1 MALIRYALKRLLYFF
16 PVILAISFLTFI
28 MIRLIP
34 GDPARTLAGL
44 MASEEDVERI
54 RIQLGLKEPIH
65 IQFIK
70 WFSNILNGDLGIS
83 IRTNKPVAL
92 EIFSRLPSTLE
103 LTIVGLF
110 LAIIIGIPLGII
122 AAIKRGKLSDTLL
135 TVFTLSGV
143 SIPVFWMGLVLIYIF
158 SLSLGILPVS
168 GRVEP
173 IWSIEGLS
181 HIILPAIT
189 IAAPS
194 AGVFARITRSSMIEV
209 LEQDYIRTA
218 KAKGLTT
225 NIIIFRHCI
234 RNTLVQLS
242 TIIGMQF
249 GFLLGGAIVTETV
262 FAWPGIGKLLVDA
275 IISRDYP
282 LVQGI
287 VLIYSILFI
296 LVNLFV
302 DILYGIIDPR
312 IRYD

>member
-1 MALIRYALKRLLYFF
+1 MVLRYFIKRLLYFF
-16 PVILAISFLTFI
+16 PVILMVSFLVFI

-34 GDPARTLAGL
+34 GDPARTIAGI

-70 WFSNILNGDLGIS
+70 WISNIFKGDLGIS
-83 IRTNKPVAL
+83 IRTNRPVAL
-92 EIFSRLPSTLE
+92 EIFSRLPNTIE

-110 LAIIIGIPLGII
+110 IAIIIGIPIGII

-135 TVFTLSGV
+135 SISALSGI
-143 SIPVFWMGLVLIYIF
+143 SIPVFWMGLVLIYVF
-158 SLSLGILPVS
+158 SLSLGILPV
-168 GRVEP
+168 GERGGP
-173 IWSIEGLS
+173 LWTIEGLS
-181 HIILPAIT
+181 HIILPSIT

-209 LEQDYIRTA
+209 LEQEYIRTA
-218 KAKGLTT
+218 KAKGLKM

-234 RNTLVQLS
+234 RNVLVQLI

-249 GFLLGGAIVTETV
+249 GYLLGGAIVTETV
-262 FAWPGIGKLLVDA
+262 FAWPGIGRLLVDA

-287 VLIYSILFI
+287 VLIYSILFVSI
-296 LVNLFV
+296 NLFI
-302 DILYGIIDPR
+302 DLIYGIIDPR
-312 IRYD
+312 IRYE

>member
-1 MALIRYALKRLLYFF
+1 M
-16 PVILAISFLTFI
+16 VSFLVFI

-34 GDPARTLAGL
+34 GDPARTIAGI

-70 WFSNILNGDLGIS
+70 WVSNILKGDLGIS
-83 IRTNKPVAL
+83 IRTNRPVTL
-92 EIFSRLPSTLE
+92 EIFSRLPNTIE

-110 LAIIIGIPLGII
+110 IAIIIGIPIGIF
-122 AAIKRGKLSDTLL
+122 AAIKRGELSDTLL
-135 TVFTLSGV
+135 SIFALSGV
-143 SIPVFWMGLVLIYIF
+143 SIPVFWMGLVLIYVF
-158 SLSLGILPVS
+158 SLSLGILPV
-168 GRVEP
+168 GERGGP
-173 IWSIEGLS
+173 LWTIEGLS
-181 HIILPAIT
+181 HIILPSIT

-209 LEQDYIRTA
+209 LEQEYIRTA
-218 KAKGLTT
+218 KAKGLKM

-234 RNTLVQLS
+234 RNVLVQLI

-249 GFLLGGAIVTETV
+249 GYLLGGAIVTETV
-262 FAWPGIGKLLVDA
+262 FAWPGIGRLLVDA

-287 VLIYSILFI
+287 VLVYSILFI
-296 LVNLFV
+296 SINLFI
-302 DILYGIIDPR
+302 DLIYGIIDPR
-312 IRYD
+312 IRYE

>member
-1 MALIRYALKRLLYFF
+1 MVSLL
-16 PVILAISFLTFI
+16 VFI

-34 GDPARTLAGL
+34 GDPARTIAGI

-70 WFSNILNGDLGIS
+70 WFSNILRGDLGIS
-83 IRTNKPVAL
+83 IRTNRPVAL
-92 EIFSRLPSTLE
+92 EIFSRLPNTME

-110 LAIIIGIPLGII
+110 IAIIIGIPIGIF

-135 TVFTLSGV
+135 SISALSGV

-158 SLSLGILPVS
+158 SLSFGILPV
-168 GRVEP
+168 GERGGP
-173 IWSIEGLS
+173 LWTIEGLS
-181 HIILPAIT
+181 HIILPSIT

-209 LEQDYIRTA
+209 LEQEYIRTA
-218 KAKGLTT
+218 KAKGLKM

-234 RNTLVQLS
+234 RNVLVQLV

-262 FAWPGIGKLLVDA
+262 FAWPGIGRLLVDA

-287 VLIYSILFI
+287 ILIYSILFVSI
-296 LVNLFV
+296 NLFI
-302 DILYGIIDPR
+302 DLLYGIIDPR
-312 IRYD
+312 IRYE

>member
-1 MALIRYALKRLLYFF
+1 MALLRYVLKRLLYFF

-70 WFSNILNGDLGIS
+70 WFLNVLNGNLGIS

-92 EIFSRLPSTLE
+92 EIFSRLPATVE

-110 LAIIIGIPLGII
+110 LAIIVGIPLGIL
-122 AAIKRGKLSDTLL
+122 AAIKRGKLLDTLL
-135 TVFTLSGV
+135 SIFTLSGV

-158 SLSLGILPVS
+158 SLSLDILPVG

-173 IWSIEGLS
+173 LWSIEGLS

-242 TIIGMQF
+242 TIVGMQF

-262 FAWPGIGKLLVDA
+262 FSWPGIGKLLVDA

-302 DILYGIIDPR
+302 DILYGFIDPR

>member
-1 MALIRYALKRLLYFF
+1 MVLRYFIKRLLYFF
-16 PVILAISFLTFI
+16 PVILMVSFLVFI

-34 GDPARTLAGL
+34 GDPARTIAGI

-70 WFSNILNGDLGIS
+70 WVSNILKGDLGIS
-83 IRTNKPVAL
+83 IRTNRPVTL
-92 EIFSRLPSTLE
+92 EIFSRLPNTIE

-110 LAIIIGIPLGII
+110 IAIIIGIPIGIF
-122 AAIKRGKLSDTLL
+122 AAIKRGELSDTLL
-135 TVFTLSGV
+135 SIFALSGV
-143 SIPVFWMGLVLIYIF
+143 SIPVFWMGLVLIYVF
-158 SLSLGILPVS
+158 SLSLGILPV
-168 GRVEP
+168 GERGGP
-173 IWSIEGLS
+173 LWTIEGLS
-181 HIILPAIT
+181 HIILPSIT

-209 LEQDYIRTA
+209 LEQEYIRTA
-218 KAKGLTT
+218 KAKGLKM

-234 RNTLVQLS
+234 RNVLVQLI

-249 GFLLGGAIVTETV
+249 GYLLGGAIVTETV
-262 FAWPGIGKLLVDA
+262 FAWPGIGRLLVDA

-287 VLIYSILFI
+287 VLVYSILFI
-296 LVNLFV
+296 SINLFI
-302 DILYGIIDPR
+302 DLIYGIIDPR
-312 IRYD
+312 IRYE

>member
-1 MALIRYALKRLLYFF
+1 MVLRYFIKRLLYFF
-16 PVILAISFLTFI
+16 PVILMVSFLVFI

-34 GDPARTLAGL
+34 GDPARTIAGI

-70 WFSNILNGDLGIS
+70 WISNILKGDLGIS
-83 IRTNKPVAL
+83 IRTNRPVAL
-92 EIFSRLPSTLE
+92 EIFSRLPNTIE

-110 LAIIIGIPLGII
+110 IAIIIGIPIGII

-135 TVFTLSGV
+135 SISALSGI
-143 SIPVFWMGLVLIYIF
+143 SIPVFWMGLVLIYVF
-158 SLSLGILPVS
+158 SLSLGILPV
-168 GRVEP
+168 GERGGP
-173 IWSIEGLS
+173 LWTIEGLS
-181 HIILPAIT
+181 HIILPSIT

-209 LEQDYIRTA
+209 LEQEYIRTA
-218 KAKGLTT
+218 KAKGLKM

-234 RNTLVQLS
+234 RNVLVQLI

-249 GFLLGGAIVTETV
+249 GYLLGGAIVTETV
-262 FAWPGIGKLLVDA
+262 FAWPGIGRLLVDA

-287 VLIYSILFI
+287 VLIYSILFVSI
-296 LVNLFV
+296 NLFI
-302 DILYGIIDPR
+302 DLIYGIIDPR
-312 IRYD
+312 IRYE

>member
-1 MALIRYALKRLLYFF
+1 FIKRLLYFF
-16 PVILAISFLTFI
+16 PVILMVSFLVFI

-34 GDPARTLAGL
+34 GDPARTIAGI

-70 WFSNILNGDLGIS
+70 WISNILKGDLGIS
-83 IRTNKPVAL
+83 IRTNRPVAL
-92 EIFSRLPSTLE
+92 EIFSRLPNTIE

-110 LAIIIGIPLGII
+110 IAIIIGIPIGII

-135 TVFTLSGV
+135 SISALSGI
-143 SIPVFWMGLVLIYIF
+143 SIPVFWMGLVLIYVF
-158 SLSLGILPVS
+158 SLSLGILPV
-168 GRVEP
+168 GERGGP
-173 IWSIEGLS
+173 LWTIEGLS
-181 HIILPAIT
+181 HIILPSIT

-209 LEQDYIRTA
+209 LEQEYIRTA
-218 KAKGLTT
+218 KAKGLKM

-234 RNTLVQLS
+234 RNVLVQLI

-249 GFLLGGAIVTETV
+249 GYLLGGAIVTETV
-262 FAWPGIGKLLVDA
+262 FAWPGIGRLLVDA

-287 VLIYSILFI
+287 VLIYSILFVSI
-296 LVNLFV
+296 NLFI
-302 DILYGIIDPR
+302 DLIYGIIDPR
-312 IRYD
+312 IRYE

>member
-1 MALIRYALKRLLYFF
+1 MVLRYFIKRLLYFF
-16 PVILAISFLTFI
+16 PVILMVSFLVFI

-34 GDPARTLAGL
+34 GDPARTIAGI

-70 WFSNILNGDLGIS
+70 WILNILKGDLGIS
-83 IRTNKPVAL
+83 IRTNRPVAL
-92 EIFSRLPSTLE
+92 EIFSRLPNTIE

-110 LAIIIGIPLGII
+110 IAIIIGIPIGII

-135 TVFTLSGV
+135 SISALSGI
-143 SIPVFWMGLVLIYIF
+143 SIPVFWMGLVLIYVF
-158 SLSLGILPVS
+158 SLSLGILPV
-168 GRVEP
+168 GERGGP
-173 IWSIEGLS
+173 LWTIEGLS
-181 HIILPAIT
+181 HIILPSIT

-209 LEQDYIRTA
+209 LEQEYIRTA
-218 KAKGLTT
+218 KAKGLKM

-234 RNTLVQLS
+234 RNALVQLI

-249 GFLLGGAIVTETV
+249 GYLLGGAIVTETV
-262 FAWPGIGKLLVDA
+262 FAWPGIGRLLVDA

-287 VLIYSILFI
+287 VLIYSILFVSI
-296 LVNLFV
+296 NLFI
-302 DILYGIIDPR
+302 DLIYGIIDPR
-312 IRYD
+312 IRYE

>member
-1 MALIRYALKRLLYFF
+1 MVLRYFIKHLLYFF
-16 PVILAISFLTFI
+16 PVILMVSFLVFI

-34 GDPARTLAGL
+34 GDPARTIAGI

-70 WFSNILNGDLGIS
+70 WVSNILKGDLGIS
-83 IRTNKPVAL
+83 IRTNRPVTL
-92 EIFSRLPSTLE
+92 EIFSRLPNTIE

-110 LAIIIGIPLGII
+110 IAIIIGIPIGIF
-122 AAIKRGKLSDTLL
+122 AAIKRGELSDTLL
-135 TVFTLSGV
+135 SIFALSGV
-143 SIPVFWMGLVLIYIF
+143 SIPVFWMGLVLIYVF
-158 SLSLGILPVS
+158 SLSLGILPV
-168 GRVEP
+168 GERGGP
-173 IWSIEGLS
+173 LWTIEGLS
-181 HIILPAIT
+181 HIILPSIT

-209 LEQDYIRTA
+209 LEQEYIRTA
-218 KAKGLTT
+218 KAKGLKM

-234 RNTLVQLS
+234 RNVLVQLI

-249 GFLLGGAIVTETV
+249 GYLLGGAIVTETV
-262 FAWPGIGKLLVDA
+262 FAWPGIGRLLVDA

-287 VLIYSILFI
+287 VLVYSILFI
-296 LVNLFV
+296 SINLFI
-302 DILYGIIDPR
+302 DLIYGIIDPR
-312 IRYD
+312 IRYE

>member
-1 MALIRYALKRLLYFF
+1 
-16 PVILAISFLTFI
+16 

-34 GDPARTLAGL
+34 GDPARTIAGI

-70 WFSNILNGDLGIS
+70 WISNILKGDLGIS
-83 IRTNKPVAL
+83 IRTNRPVTL
-92 EIFSRLPSTLE
+92 EIFSRLPNTIE

-110 LAIIIGIPLGII
+110 IAIIIGIPIGII
-122 AAIKRGKLSDTLL
+122 AAIKRGELSDTLL
-135 TVFTLSGV
+135 SIFALSGV
-143 SIPVFWMGLVLIYIF
+143 SIPVFWMGLVLIYVF
-158 SLSLGILPVS
+158 SLSLGILPV
-168 GRVEP
+168 GERGGP
-173 IWSIEGLS
+173 LWTIEGLS
-181 HIILPAIT
+181 HIILPSIT

-209 LEQDYIRTA
+209 LEQEYIRTA
-218 KAKGLTT
+218 KAKGLKM

-234 RNTLVQLS
+234 RNVLVQLI

-249 GFLLGGAIVTETV
+249 GYLLGGAIVTETV
-262 FAWPGIGKLLVDA
+262 FAWPGIGRLLVDA

-287 VLIYSILFI
+287 VLVYSILFI
-296 LVNLFV
+296 SINLFI
-302 DILYGIIDPR
+302 DLIYGIIDPR
-312 IRYD
+312 IRYE

>member
-1 MALIRYALKRLLYFF
+1 M
-16 PVILAISFLTFI
+16 VSFLVFI

-34 GDPARTLAGL
+34 GDPARTIAGI

-70 WFSNILNGDLGIS
+70 WISNILKGDLGIS
-83 IRTNKPVAL
+83 IRTNRPVTL
-92 EIFSRLPSTLE
+92 EIFSRLPNTIE

-110 LAIIIGIPLGII
+110 IAIIIGIPIGII
-122 AAIKRGKLSDTLL
+122 AAIKRGELSDTLL
-135 TVFTLSGV
+135 SIFALSGV
-143 SIPVFWMGLVLIYIF
+143 SIPVFWMGLVLIYVF
-158 SLSLGILPVS
+158 SLSLGILPV
-168 GRVEP
+168 GERGGP
-173 IWSIEGLS
+173 LWTIEGLS
-181 HIILPAIT
+181 HIILPSIT

-209 LEQDYIRTA
+209 LEQEYIRTA
-218 KAKGLTT
+218 KAKGLKM

-234 RNTLVQLS
+234 RNVLVQLI

-249 GFLLGGAIVTETV
+249 GYLLGGAIVTETV
-262 FAWPGIGKLLVDA
+262 FAWPGIGRLLVDA

-287 VLIYSILFI
+287 VLVYSILFI
-296 LVNLFV
+296 SINLFI
-302 DILYGIIDPR
+302 DLIYGIIDPR
-312 IRYD
+312 IRYE